1 MGNQYI
7 LIPKKL
13 QNSVLKDLHKDHM
26 GTSHMKSINKL
37 LFLVARSWQT
47 DWRPSQIMLAVSSC
61 EESTSCSSTSP
72 LDLANKTLAEDP
84 HSLCWSLHGKSFS
97 SSGRCSF
104 QMARSTRNGK
114 YNNTKHYFSATWFVC
129 KPWATRTNCIRQW
142 PPVHLWGIQAAHKRK
157 LSAPYHPPPIGGWVI
172 CVNLQASY
180 EDGLTL
186 SHRLANFTPHFML
199 PLMWHPLPQ
208 PTTPYSLLICS
219 TWLRMLYL
227 W

>member
-84 HSLCWSLHGKSFS
+84 YSLCWSLHGKSFS

-104 QMARSTRNGK
+104 QMAS
-114 YNNTKHYFSATWFVC
+114 
-129 KPWATRTNCIRQW
+129 
-142 PPVHLWGIQAAHKRK
+142 
-157 LSAPYHPPPIGGWVI
+157 
-172 CVNLQASY
+172 
-180 EDGLTL
+180 
-186 SHRLANFTPHFML
+186 
-199 PLMWHPLPQ
+199 
-208 PTTPYSLLICS
+208 TTPPNTTSVLHDLFASHGLPEQIVSDSDLQFTSEEFKQLTKGNSVRLTILLQ
-219 TWLRMLYL
+219 
-227 W
+227 